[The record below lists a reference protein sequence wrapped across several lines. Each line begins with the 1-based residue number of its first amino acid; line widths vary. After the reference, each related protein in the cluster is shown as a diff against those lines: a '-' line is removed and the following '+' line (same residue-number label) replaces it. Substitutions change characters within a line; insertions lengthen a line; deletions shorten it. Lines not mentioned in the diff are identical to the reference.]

1 MSFPRKQGGLKR
13 TSNDNKYKFQKI
25 FAIWDV
31 KPKTESKRKITLQQP
46 TNWVRV
52 QSPLSNGKISFHLAL
67 LLGMSTVI

>member
-1 MSFPRKQGGLKR
+1 M
-13 TSNDNKYKFQKI
+13 FQKI

-31 KPKTESKRKITLQQP
+31 KPKTESKRKITLQQL

-52 QSPLSNGKISFHLAL
+52 QSPLSNGKISFRLAL